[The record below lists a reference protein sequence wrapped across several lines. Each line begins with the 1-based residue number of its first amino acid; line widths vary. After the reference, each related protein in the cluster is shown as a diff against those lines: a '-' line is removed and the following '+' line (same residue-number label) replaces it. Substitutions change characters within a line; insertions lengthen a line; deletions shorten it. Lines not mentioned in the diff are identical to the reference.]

1 MNSFSGCAQLL
12 EDPREVFTSANST
25 NLRCLIGLPAVT
37 SNKVETRIELN
48 IYRNSYENTAERFAR
63 MKKNSAIYLH
73 DSTLRYD
80 LDSRQFSLHGGSIG
94 LVSVETFPII
104 NTLIL
109 SGRCVKDIDTE
120 DQRAFKTTASGLMIC
135 NQTISVSTG
144 RNQSDLFN
152 FYAINSV
159 EDKPNYAQM
168 ICDMTHKGTGL
179 TLKGRLVTDSWID
192 KEKNEKRLQTK
203 IELKRMTLAPKGDNN
218 GGAIKPQ
225 TTVTSDDN
233 VVSLW
238 GNQSQDDQP
247 DPWGQA
253 DSGLPDLPGQ
263 YGTPPTEEDD
273 NAPF

>member
-1 MNSFSGCAQLL
+1 MNFFAGCAQLL

-25 NLRCLIGLPAVT
+25 ALRCLIGLPPVSQSKA
-37 SNKVETRIELN
+37 ETRIELN
-48 IYRNSYENTAERFAR
+48 IYGRTAERFAR
-63 MKKNSAIYLH
+63 MKKNTAIYLH

-80 LDSRQFSLHGGSIG
+80 IDTRSFSLHGGVVG
-94 LVSVETFPII
+94 VVSAETFPIL
-104 NTLIL
+104 NTVIL
-109 SGRCVKDIDTE
+109 GGRCVKDIDTE
-120 DQRAFKTTASGLMIC
+120 DQRAFKTTAGGLMIC

-152 FYAINSV
+152 FYAINNV
-159 EDKPNYAQM
+159 EDKPNYAQ
-168 ICDMTHKGTGL
+168 ILCDMTRKGTGL

-192 KEKNEKRLQTK
+192 KEKNEKRIQTK
-203 IELKRMTLAPKGDNN
+203 IELKKMTLAPKGSNN

-225 TTVTSDDN
+225 TTVTSEDN

-238 GNQSQDDQP
+238 GNQTPMDDQP

-253 DSGLPDLPGQ
+253 QSGLPDLPGQ
-263 YGTPPTEEDD
+263 YGAPAPDEDD